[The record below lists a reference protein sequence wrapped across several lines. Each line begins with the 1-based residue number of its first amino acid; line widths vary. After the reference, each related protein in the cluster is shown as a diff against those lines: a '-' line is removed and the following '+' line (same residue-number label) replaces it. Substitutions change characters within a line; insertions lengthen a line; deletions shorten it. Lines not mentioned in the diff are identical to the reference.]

1 MYFVAKISDLYASSL
16 TGALRANI
24 GPIKKQHKTPTPKQ
38 HKSVMKKYNI
48 GIKERVLFAL

>member
-38 HKSVMKKYNI
+38 HKSVMKNTI
-48 GIKERVLFAL
+48 